1 MRHWLLQVLATIVLF
16 SAMLALNVA
25 LFQALEFA
33 PGINWVYLPAGMR
46 LLCTLLFA
54 EAGAVGLLI
63 VSWLFSF
70 EYFFPND
77 FERAFMGGLIA
88 TAAPYMVY
96 LVARHFYGLDT
107 SLRNLTSRR
116 LLVLAVAYSL
126 ASPLIHH
133 LWFATRGQHH
143 LLRGFVAMFVGDLSG
158 TLIVLYGLKAVLALL
173 QARSGASGS
182 SR

>member
-63 VSWLFSF
+63 VSWVVSF

-88 TAAPYMVY
+88 SAAPYIVY

-116 LLVLAVAYSL
+116 LLVLAFAYSL
-126 ASPLIHH
+126 ASPLVHH
-133 LWFATRGQHH
+133 LWFASRGQHD
-143 LLRGFVAMFVGDLSG
+143 LVRGFLAMFVGDLAG
-158 TLIVLYGLKAVLALL
+158 TLVVLYALKGVLALVR
-173 QARSGASGS
+173 ARSRASGS
-182 SR
+182 SG